1 MKRVLALFLVLICML
16 SLVACDKA
24 TGSGEPVRG
33 GDVSDMPE
41 IDKNVFDEDVY
52 ENGKATFQVTILE
65 IRDGNYLVE
74 PVDGSTELNI
84 ADQITVPMTNKN
96 LSPEPEVGD
105 VLEIEYD
112 GSIAESFPAQITN
125 VYSIRIVE

>member
-1 MKRVLALFLVLICML
+1 M
-16 SLVACDKA
+16 D
-24 TGSGEPVRG
+24 
-33 GDVSDMPE
+33 
-41 IDKNVFDEDVY
+41 
-52 ENGKATFQVTILE
+52 ENGKATFQATILE
-65 IRDGNYLVE
+65 IRDGYYLVD
-74 PVDGSTELNI
+74 PVDGSTELKSAN
-84 ADQITVPMTNKN
+84 QITVPMTNKN